1 MVARAM
7 AASSHKPERKRAAAY
22 SQQAGHL
29 SHRPASNLIR
39 GSTNMM
45 RHCQFILGFALFMAS
60 SQALLRAQQMPPDLP
75 GDVSQLLTLTNQD
88 RAAQGLGPLKWN
100 PELAEAAQT
109 HGELMVQHN
118 DLQHQFAGEPDV
130 PTRAGQA
137 GAHFRAI
144 AENIALGPNAADI
157 ERQWM
162 HSAQHRTNIL
172 DPQMNIIGIAL
183 IHNRGEV
190 WAVEDFAHAVE
201 SLSPPEIEGRVIG
214 LLARQ
219 GMENATATADARQTC
234 EMPHGSAGGSK
245 PRFVMRWEGSDMSRL
260 PDVLVS
266 KLRTGQYH
274 SAAVGVCDSGRPG
287 QGFTTYRVAVLL
299 Y

>member
-1 MVARAM
+1 
-7 AASSHKPERKRAAAY
+7 
-22 SQQAGHL
+22 
-29 SHRPASNLIR
+29 
-39 GSTNMM
+39 MM
-45 RHCQFILGFALFMAS
+45 RHCQFILGLTLFMSS
-60 SQALLRAQQMPPDLP
+60 SQTLLRAQQAPPDLP
-75 GDVSQLLTLTNQD
+75 EDVSQLLSLTNQD
-88 RAAQGLGPLKWN
+88 RAAQGLGPLKWS
-100 PELAEAAQT
+100 PELAQAAQA
-109 HGELMVQHN
+109 HGDLMVQHN

-144 AENIALGPNAADI
+144 AENIALGPNATDI

-162 HSAQHRTNIL
+162 HSAEHRTNIL

-190 WAVEDFAHAVE
+190 WAVEDFAQAVE
-201 SLSPPEIEGRVIG
+201 ALGPSEIEGRVIS

-219 GMENATATADARQTC
+219 GMESTTATADARQTC

-245 PRFVMRWEGSDMSRL
+245 PRFVMRWEGSDLSRL

-266 KLRTGQYH
+266 KLRTGQFR
-274 SAAVGVCDSGRPG
+274 SAAVGVCDGARPG

>member
-1 MVARAM
+1 MTLCGRLFLLFALVCSLSPTTLLCA
-7 AASSHKPERKRAAAY
+7 
-22 SQQAGHL
+22 QQA
-29 SHRPASNLIR
+29 
-39 GSTNMM
+39 
-45 RHCQFILGFALFMAS
+45 
-60 SQALLRAQQMPPDLP
+60 PPDLP
-75 GDVSQLLTLTNQD
+75 EDVSQLLALTNQD
-88 RAAQGLGPLKWN
+88 RAAQGLGPLKWS
-100 PELAEAAQT
+100 PELAQAAQA
-109 HGELMVQHN
+109 HDELMVQRN

-137 GAHFRAI
+137 GAHFRAV

-162 HSAQHRTNIL
+162 QSAMHRTNIL
-172 DPQMNIIGIAL
+172 DPQMNIIGVAL

-201 SLSPPEIEGRVIG
+201 ALGPSEIESRVIG
-214 LLARQ
+214 LLAEQ
-219 GMENATATADARQTC
+219 GMQGATATVDARQTC

-245 PRFVMRWEGSDMSRL
+245 PRFVMRWEGSDLGRL

-266 KLRTGQYH
+266 KLHTEQFR
-274 SAAVGVCDSGRPG
+274 SAAVGVCDSAHPG

>member
-1 MVARAM
+1 M
-7 AASSHKPERKRAAAY
+7 K
-22 SQQAGHL
+22 
-29 SHRPASNLIR
+29 
-39 GSTNMM
+39 GSTSMTLCS
-45 RHCQFILGFALFMAS
+45 RLLLIFALFS
-60 SQALLRAQQMPPDLP
+60 ILPSALLHAQESRADLP
-75 GDVSQLLTLTNQD
+75 EDVSQLLALTNQD
-88 RAAQGLGPLKWN
+88 RAAQGLGPLRWS
-100 PELAEAAQT
+100 PELARAAQA

-137 GAHFRAI
+137 GAHFQAI
-144 AENIALGPNAADI
+144 AENIALGPNAMDI
-157 ERQWM
+157 EKQWM

-183 IHNRGEV
+183 IHNNGEV

-201 SLSPPEIEGRVIG
+201 ALGPSEIEGRVIG
-214 LLARQ
+214 LLAKQ
-219 GMENATATADARQTC
+219 GMEGATATADARQTC

-245 PRFVMRWEGSDMSRL
+245 PRFVMRWEGSDLTRL

-266 KLRTGQYH
+266 KLRTGQFR
-274 SAAVGVCDSGRPG
+274 SAAVGVCDSARPG
-287 QGFTTYRVAVLL
+287 QGFTTYRVAALL

>member
-1 MVARAM
+1 MMLRG
-7 AASSHKPERKRAAAY
+7 R
-22 SQQAGHL
+22 L
-29 SHRPASNLIR
+29 LI
-39 GSTNMM
+39 
-45 RHCQFILGFALFMAS
+45 CALFIS
-60 SQALLRAQQMPPDLP
+60 SFTMLSWPQQPPPDLP
-75 GDVSQLLTLTNQD
+75 EDVSQLLLQTNQD
-88 RAAQGLGPLKWN
+88 RATQGLGALKWS
-100 PELAEAAQT
+100 PELAQAAQA
-109 HGELMVQHN
+109 HDERMVEHD

-137 GAHFRAI
+137 GAHFQAV
-144 AENIALGPNAADI
+144 AENIALGPNGADI

-162 HSAQHRTNIL
+162 HSALHRTNIL

-183 IHNRGEV
+183 MRYKGEV

-201 SLSPPEIEGRVIG
+201 ALGPSEIEGRVIG
-214 LLARQ
+214 LLAEQ
-219 GMENATATADARQTC
+219 GMEGAKATADARQTC

-245 PRFVMRWEGSDMSRL
+245 PRFVMRWEGSDLSRL

-266 KLRTGQYH
+266 KLQSGQFH
-274 SAAVGVCDSGRPG
+274 SAAVGVCDSAHPG

>member
-1 MVARAM
+1 MTLCGRLFLLSALLCSLSP
-7 AASSHKPERKRAAAY
+7 AALLCA
-22 SQQAGHL
+22 QQA
-29 SHRPASNLIR
+29 
-39 GSTNMM
+39 
-45 RHCQFILGFALFMAS
+45 
-60 SQALLRAQQMPPDLP
+60 PPDLP
-75 GDVSQLLTLTNQD
+75 QDVSQLLSLTNQD
-88 RAAQGLGPLKWN
+88 RAAEGLGPLKWS
-100 PELAEAAQT
+100 PELAQAAQA

-137 GAHFRAI
+137 GAHFRAV
-144 AENIALGPNAADI
+144 AENIALGPNAVDI

-162 HSAQHRTNIL
+162 HSAMHRTNIL

-183 IHNRGEV
+183 IHNRGEI
-190 WAVEDFAHAVE
+190 WAVEDFAHSVE
-201 SLSPPEIEGRVIG
+201 ALGPSEIESRVIA
-214 LLARQ
+214 LLAEQQMQDAR
-219 GMENATATADARQTC
+219 ATVDARQTC

-245 PRFVMRWEGSDMSRL
+245 PRFIMRWEGSDLSRL

-266 KLRTGQYH
+266 KLHTGQFH
-274 SAAVGVCDSGRPG
+274 SAAVGVCDSAQPG